1 MAWSASKAFRQ
12 AYADMVGNVTALD
25 YDADTFKVAAFDN
38 TITPNSDVS
47 AANSA
52 YGAGV
57 WASGGVS
64 GTNLP
69 AAGVALASK
78 TVDVGTNGQVTIDAA
93 DNVITGTSLTNIT
106 GLLCYDD
113 TLTTPVADQGFGY
126 HYLGGSSSPSGDV
139 TFVYSASGLQRI
151 TIS

>member
-1 MAWSASKAFRQ
+1 MAWSASKSFRQ
-12 AYADMVGNVTALD
+12 IWADMIGNTTAFD
-25 YDADTFKVAAFDN
+25 YDADTIKVAAFDN

-52 YGAGV
+52 YAAGV

-78 TVDVGTNGQVTIDAA
+78 TVDASVSAQVTVDAA
-93 DNVITGTSLTNIT
+93 DNVITGTALTNIT

-113 TLTTPVADQGFGY
+113 TLTTPVADQGFGF
-126 HYLGGSSSPSGDV
+126 HYLGGASSPSGDV